1 MKTKTKLPKWF
12 LDGEPTLYKEGA
24 EVQNPFSGECYTL
37 NGAELSMY
45 DYLIGLQFTID
56 KNGGVFNPKTFAYQK
71 DLAKGLSWFRQN
83 NAAAYMVLL
92 D

>member
-12 LDGEPTLYKEGA
+12 LDGDPAIYSEGA

-37 NGAELSMY
+37 DAEELAMY
-45 DYLIGLQFTID
+45 DYLLGLQWKID
-56 KNGGVFNPKTFAYQK
+56 LHGGVFDRRTFDDQK
-71 DLAKGLSWFRQN
+71 NLARGLSWFRQN
-83 NAAAYMVLL
+83 NAEAYMVLL